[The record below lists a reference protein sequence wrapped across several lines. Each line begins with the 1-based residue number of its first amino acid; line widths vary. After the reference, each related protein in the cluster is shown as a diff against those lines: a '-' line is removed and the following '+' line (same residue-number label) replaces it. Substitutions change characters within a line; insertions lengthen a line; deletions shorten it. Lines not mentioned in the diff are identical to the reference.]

1 MYDQTD
7 YTVYDP
13 EQWKEIHE
21 LLASVRNDLE
31 TQVIDTERSDALLLR
46 RRSRAFA
53 RKIVNEE
60 VEAEEQDDLVLFNLG
75 SDKYGV
81 SCSEIEEVIPLKN
94 LVALPY
100 TNKAILG
107 ISSLRG
113 ILFAVIDLKRVLN
126 IPASD
131 LTTMHRVLVIRHE
144 SFKVGFLVDS
154 VQGMRS
160 YSKND
165 LQELPPEIHEHSRAY
180 LHGLVNG
187 SVMVLNA
194 RVVIQ
199 DPLVSGDDGAS
210 LKA

>member
-1 MYDQTD
+1 MYETVEDI
-7 YTVYDP
+7 VYDP
-13 EQWKEIHE
+13 EQWKQIRE
-21 LLASVRNDLE
+21 LLASVRSDLE
-31 TQVIDTERSDALLLR
+31 IQKVDQADAEAALL
-46 RRSRAFA
+46 RSRARSYA
-53 RKIVNEE
+53 RLNGRAHADTVEE
-60 VEAEEQDDLVLFNLG
+60 EDIVLFNLG
-75 SDKYGV
+75 GDTYAV
-81 SCSEIEEVIPLKN
+81 SCNEIEEVIPLKN

-100 TNKAILG
+100 TNKVILG

-131 LTTMHRVLVIRHE
+131 LTTMHRVLMVRHE

-165 LQELPPEIHEHSRAY
+165 LQDLPPEIHERSRVY

-194 RVVIQ
+194 KAVIQ
-199 DPLVSGDDGAS
+199 DPLVGGEDNAS
-210 LKA
+210 LMV